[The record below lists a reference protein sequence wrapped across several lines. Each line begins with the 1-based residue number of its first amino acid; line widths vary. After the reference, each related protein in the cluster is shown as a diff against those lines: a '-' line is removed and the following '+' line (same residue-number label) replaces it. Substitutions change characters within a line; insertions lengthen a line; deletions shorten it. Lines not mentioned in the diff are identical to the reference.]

1 MGVNMFKAGVYCISL
16 GLSVATFAA
25 TLDVGT
31 SRSFSRIEEALAK
44 ARPGDVIIVYPG
56 DYQKTSLL
64 IKTPKLTLKAAAE
77 KITLDGEGF
86 NYSGKGSIPRAII
99 QFEPSANDCT
109 LEGFVLLNASNE
121 SFNGAGVRI
130 NQANNITVRNCVI
143 QKNEMGIMSN
153 GSVKG
158 NTATNQLI
166 EGCLISDNGTQK
178 QAGYNHNLYLGG
190 TSVTVRKC
198 EIARSVTGHN
208 VKSRAHLTRVEQCN
222 VHDSANREFDLVDG
236 AGNTDVLN
244 SDAILVENKIVKSP
258 ACTGNRNVIHFGKDG
273 DARHDGTLYLIRNQ
287 IVSPYVSPI
296 IDVSDGSGLHVHDT
310 TIEGPNLTLYS
321 MRVST
326 AKAFGSGNTFPEKC
340 KPTLLPCAEQHA
352 FLNKVK

>member
-1 MGVNMFKAGVYCISL
+1 MRYVALCLSLL
-16 GLSVATFAA
+16 GLSTGTLAA
-25 TLDVGT
+25 TLDVG
-31 SRSFSRIEEALAK
+31 SARSYIRIEDALLK
-44 ARPGDVIIVYPG
+44 ARPGDVISVYPG
-56 DYQKTSLL
+56 NYQKTALL
-64 IKTPKLTLKAAAE
+64 VKTPNVHLKAAAE
-77 KITLDGEGF
+77 KITLDGTGF
-86 NYSGKGSIPRAII
+86 NYSGKGSTPRAII
-99 QFEPSANDCT
+99 QFEASASGCT
-109 LEGFVLLNASNE
+109 LDGFVLVNASNE

-130 NQANNITVRNCVI
+130 NQANNIIVRNCVL

-153 GSVKG
+153 GSVKD

-190 TSVTVRKC
+190 TSVIVRKS

-208 VKSRAHLTRVEQCN
+208 IKSRAHITRVENCYI
-222 VHDSANREFDLVDG
+222 HDSANREVDLVDA
-236 AGNTDVLN
+236 AGNTDVPA
-244 SDAILVENKIVKSP
+244 SDAFLVENKIVKSP

-296 IDVSDGSGLHVHDT
+296 VDVSDGNGVHVHDT
-310 TIEGPNLTLYS
+310 TIEGSNLTLYN

-326 AKAFGSGNTFPEKC
+326 AKAYGSGNTFPEKFN
-340 KPTLLPCAEQHA
+340 PALLPCGDQHG
-352 FLNKVK
+352 FLKETK